1 MNRSRLFLGVAVA
14 GGVAVAAL
22 APVSMAVGQQSPPV
36 AVVDVELRDTGSL
49 QSRGAVALV
58 TLQLTCTPGLEAFVS
73 VELTQRSGGRIAR
86 GFGDATAPCDGTIHQ
101 IQVPVSAFDA
111 PFKQGPAF
119 AEADATV
126 CVVDQGCATAED
138 AEEIS
143 LTKKA

>member
-22 APVSMAVGQQSPPV
+22 APGSLAVGQQSPPV
-36 AVVDVELRDTGSL
+36 AVVDVELQDTGQL

-58 TLQLTCTPGLEAFVS
+58 TVQLTCTPGLEAFVS

-86 GFGDATAPCDGTIHQ
+86 GFGEATSPCDGTIQDIQ
-101 IQVPVSAFDA
+101 IPVSAFDA

-119 AEADATV
+119 ADAAATV
-126 CVVDQGCATAED
+126 CVVDQGCATDED
-138 AEEIS
+138 AEEIR
-143 LTKKA
+143 LTKRA